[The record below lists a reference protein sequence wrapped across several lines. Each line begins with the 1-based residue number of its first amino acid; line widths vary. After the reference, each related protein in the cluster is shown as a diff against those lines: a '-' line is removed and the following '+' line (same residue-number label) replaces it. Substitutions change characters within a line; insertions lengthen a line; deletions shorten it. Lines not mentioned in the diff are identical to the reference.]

1 MALPRIDTP
10 TYQLTLPSTQQQVD
24 YRPFLVKEQ
33 KIIMMAQ
40 ESGDQKSMI
49 QAVGDLVNSC
59 TFGKIDTNNSPTFDI
74 EYIFLKIRSK
84 SVGETVELTV
94 TCPDDEKTKVPVKL
108 KLDDIKVL
116 TDVTHRSEIDVTDTI
131 KIAFRYPLLN
141 DTMNLDSG
149 NSVDAPFK
157 MINSCV
163 ESIHYGD
170 DIYQKVD
177 ITEKDLE
184 EFIDQLTGEQ
194 FENIM
199 NFFSTMPKLR
209 HVIQVTNPK
218 TNVKS
223 EVVLEGLQSFL
234 V

>member
-59 TFGKIDTNNSPTFDI
+59 TFGKIDANNSPTFDI

-170 DIYQKVD
+170 DVYQKVD

-234 V
+234 G

>member
-1 MALPRIDTP
+1 
-10 TYQLTLPSTQQQVD
+10 
-24 YRPFLVKEQ
+24 
-33 KIIMMAQ
+33 MAQ

-59 TFGKIDTNNSPTFDI
+59 TFGKIDANNSPTFDI

>member
-59 TFGKIDTNNSPTFDI
+59 TFGKIDANNSPTFDI

-170 DIYQKVD
+170 DVYQKVD

-223 EVVLEGLQSFL
+223 EVVLEGLESFL
-234 V
+234 E

>member
-59 TFGKIDTNNSPTFDI
+59 TFGKIDANNSPTFDI

>member
-59 TFGKIDTNNSPTFDI
+59 TFGKIDANNSPTFDI

-149 NSVDAPFK
+149 NSVDAPFI

>member
-1 MALPRIDTP
+1 MALPKIDTP
-10 TYQLTLPSTQQQVD
+10 KYQLTIPSTQQQID

-40 ESGDQKSMI
+40 ESGDQNSMI
-49 QAVGDLVNSC
+49 KAVGDLVDSC
-59 TFGKIDTNNSPTFDI
+59 TFGKINASNSPTFDV

-94 TCPDDEKTKVPVKL
+94 TCPDDEKTKVPVKI
-108 KLDDIKVL
+108 KLDDINVL
-116 TDVTHRSEIDVTDTI
+116 NDVTHKNEIDVTDTI
-131 KIAFRYPLLN
+131 KMVFRYPLLI
-141 DTMNLDSG
+141 DTMDLDSG

-170 DIYQKVD
+170 DVYQKID

-194 FENIM
+194 FESIM
-199 NFFSTMPKLR
+199 NFFNTMPKLR
-209 HVIQVTNPK
+209 HVIQVTNPE

-234 V
+234 G

>member
-59 TFGKIDTNNSPTFDI
+59 TFGKIDANNSPTFDI

-170 DIYQKVD
+170 DVYQKVD